1 MRSRELR
8 PILYDCEVWGPA
20 AMNLHKLKPN
30 TTLEDKYDTLKF
42 DKFQLRLLKQ
52 LLCVNSRKCRDVTT
66 WRVAK
71 RRYQGVENKPLIC
84 IAV

>member
-1 MRSRELR
+1 MKGQLGLKLFDSFLR
-8 PILYDCEVWGPA
+8 LILYDCEVWGPT

-52 LLCVNSRKCRDVTT
+52 LLCVNKFSQFEVS
-66 WRVAK
+66 WVPSQLQFS
-71 RRYQGVENKPLIC
+71 Y
-84 IAV
+84 